1 MSNALHRGRIEP
13 LLILLL
19 CAVPVLAAYIA
30 FYFWQP
36 QQGTMNYGELLPP
49 RPLPD
54 VAMQLADGRA
64 FRLSEL
70 RGKWVLLQVDSAA
83 CSQNCQQKL
92 YYLRQVR
99 LTQGKDMQRIERAWI
114 IDDNGTPQQDL
125 TREYAGT
132 WLIRGAGSALLAAL
146 PAEDSVKDH
155 VYLVDPQGNL
165 MLRFPRNPDSSKMVK
180 DITRLLKVSQI
191 G

>member
-1 MSNALHRGRIEP
+1 MPGALHRGRVEL
-13 LLILLL
+13 LLIMLL
-19 CAVPVLAAYIA
+19 CVVPAVAAYVV
-30 FYFWQP
+30 FYWWQP
-36 QQGTMNYGELLPP
+36 QMGTMNYGELLPP

-54 VAMQLADGRA
+54 AAMQLVDGRA
-64 FRLSEL
+64 FRMSEL

-83 CSQNCQQKL
+83 CNQNCRRKL

-99 LTQGKDMQRIERAWI
+99 LTQGKEMQRIERAWI

-125 TREYAGT
+125 MREYAGT
-132 WLIRGAGSALLAAL
+132 WLIQGAGSALLAAF
-146 PAEDSVKDH
+146 PAEDSAKDH
-155 VYLVDPQGNL
+155 VYVVDPQGNL
-165 MLRFPRNPDSSKMVK
+165 MLRFPRNADPRKMVK

>member
-1 MSNALHRGRIEP
+1 MSNAPHRGRIEL
-13 LLILLL
+13 LLIMLL
-19 CAVPVLAAYIA
+19 CAAPVVAAYIV
-30 FYFWQP
+30 FYWWQP

-54 VAMQLADGRA
+54 AAMQLVDGRA
-64 FRLSEL
+64 FRMSEL

-83 CSQNCQQKL
+83 CNQNCQQKL

-99 LTQGKDMQRIERAWI
+99 LTQGKEMQRIERAWL
-114 IDDNGTPQQDL
+114 IDDNGTPQQEL
-125 TREYAGT
+125 MQEYAGT

-146 PAEDSVKDH
+146 PASNSAKDH
-155 VYLVDPQGNL
+155 VYVVDPQGNL
-165 MLRFPRNPDSSKMVK
+165 MLRFPRDADPRKMVK
-180 DITRLLKVSQI
+180 DIMRLLKVSRI

>member
-1 MSNALHRGRIEP
+1 MSNAFHRGRIEL

-19 CAVPVLAAYIA
+19 CAMPVVAAYIA

-36 QQGTMNYGELLPP
+36 RQGIMNYGELLPP

-54 VAMQLADGRA
+54 VAMQLVDGRA
-64 FRLSEL
+64 FRMSEL

-83 CSQNCQQKL
+83 CNQNCRQKL

-99 LTQGKDMQRIERAWI
+99 LTQGKNMQRIERAWI
-114 IDDNGTPQQDL
+114 IDDSGTPQQDVMK
-125 TREYAGT
+125 EYAGT

-146 PAEDSVKDH
+146 PAAESAKDH
-155 VYLVDPQGNL
+155 IYVVDPMGNL
-165 MLRFPRNPDSSKMVK
+165 MLRFPRNADPSKMVK
-180 DITRLLKVSQI
+180 DISRLLKVSQI

>member
-1 MSNALHRGRIEP
+1 MSNALHRGRIEL

-19 CAVPVLAAYIA
+19 CAVPLAAAYIA
-30 FYFWQP
+30 FYLWQP

-54 VAMQLADGRA
+54 DAMQLVDGQA
-64 FRLSEL
+64 FRMSEL
-70 RGKWVLLQVDSAA
+70 RGKWVLLQVDAAA

-99 LTQGKDMQRIERAWI
+99 LTQGKEMQRIERAWV

-125 TREYAGT
+125 MREYAGT
-132 WLIRGAGSALLAAL
+132 WFIQGAGSALLAAL
-146 PAEDSVKDH
+146 PAAGSAKDH
-155 VYLVDPQGNL
+155 VYVVDPQGNL
-165 MLRFPRNPDSSKMVK
+165 MLRFPRNADPHKMVK

>member
-1 MSNALHRGRIEP
+1 MSNALHRGRIE
-13 LLILLL
+13 LLVILLV
-19 CAVPVLAAYIA
+19 CAAPVVAAYLA
-30 FYFWQP
+30 FHLWQP

-54 VAMQLADGRA
+54 DALQLVDRRA
-64 FRLSEL
+64 FHLSEL

-83 CSQNCQQKL
+83 CNQNCQKKL

-99 LTQGKDMQRIERAWI
+99 LTQGKDMQRIERVWI
-114 IDDNGTPQQDL
+114 IDDNGTPQQNL
-125 TREYAGT
+125 MQEYAGT
-132 WLIRGAGSALLAAL
+132 WFILGAGSTLLAAL
-146 PAEDSVKDH
+146 PTQGSAKDH
-155 VYLVDPQGNL
+155 VYVIDPQGNL
-165 MLRFPRNPDSSKMVK
+165 MLRFPRNADPRKMVK

>member
-1 MSNALHRGRIEP
+1 MSNAFHRGRIEL

-19 CAVPVLAAYIA
+19 CAVPVVAAYIA

-36 QQGTMNYGELLPP
+36 RQGTINYGELLPP

-54 VAMQLADGRA
+54 AAMQLVDGRA
-64 FRLSEL
+64 FRMSEL

-83 CSQNCQQKL
+83 CSQSCQQKL

-99 LTQGKDMQRIERAWI
+99 LTQGKEMQRIERAWI

-125 TREYAGT
+125 MKEYAGT
-132 WLIRGAGSALLAAL
+132 WLIQGAGSALLAAL
-146 PAEDSVKDH
+146 PAEDSAKDH
-155 VYLVDPQGNL
+155 VYVVDPQGNL
-165 MLRFPRNPDSSKMVK
+165 MLRFPRNPDPQKMVK

>member
-1 MSNALHRGRIEP
+1 MSNAFHRGRIEL

-19 CAVPVLAAYIA
+19 CAVPAAAAYIA
-30 FYFWQP
+30 FYFWHP

-54 VAMQLADGRA
+54 AAMQLVDGRT
-64 FRLSEL
+64 FRMSDL

-99 LTQGKDMQRIERAWI
+99 LTQGKEMQRIERAWI

-125 TREYAGT
+125 MKEFAGT
-132 WLIRGAGSALLAAL
+132 WLIQGAGSALLAAL
-146 PAEDSVKDH
+146 PAEDTAKDN
-155 VYLVDPQGNL
+155 VYVVDPQGNL
-165 MLRFPRNPDSSKMVK
+165 MLRFPRNPDPRKMVK
-180 DITRLLKVSQI
+180 DITRLLRVSQI